1 VFIEFPLFMLNQSP
15 HARVFASGLLMAVL
29 LLPACGIF
37 LGRQVPLNTENR
49 SNLLLIFAPGPET
62 ATYRRQ
68 LDSLSGYA
76 EEIRLRGLR
85 IYKVFPDQ
93 GLNSDNQPLSVAQV
107 QDLRNRFGVTPGE
120 FVTLLLNADGREAAR
135 KEEWWSPIELMN
147 TLDALREQ

>member
-1 VFIEFPLFMLNQSP
+1 MLNQGL
-15 HARVFASGLLMAVL
+15 HTRFFASGLLMAVL

-49 SNLLLIFAPGPET
+49 SNLLLIFSPSPET
-62 ATYRRQ
+62 PAYRQQ

-107 QDLRNRFGVTPGE
+107 QDLRNRFGVAPGE
-120 FVTLLLNADGREAAR
+120 FATLLLNADGQAAAR
-135 KEEWWSPIELMN
+135 KEDWWSPIDLMN
-147 TLDALREQ
+147 TLDALRGQ